1 MARVTAVF
9 DNTSQAERAVS
20 ELRRRGI
27 PDAQISIVSRRADD
41 VDVTKGAADDTGS
54 RVGKGALAGAGVG
67 TLFGLAAALI
77 PGVGPFI
84 TAGTLATA
92 LGATGGAAAAG
103 AIVGG
108 TSGALAGAFSKA
120 GYSREEAE
128 FYGSRVESGGDATN
142 GAAFPGGVPA
152 LEDENRRQPA
162 GRRLSVQP
170 VEPALTLLEPL
181 LERVLVNPPR
191 HVEMLEDGAAVAGS
205 TRAFPRARARPDRRV
220 RRLRALPAAGQTT
233 KDGVAN
239 R

>member
-9 DNTSQAERAVS
+9 DNVSQAERAVS

-27 PDAQISIVSRRADD
+27 PDAQISIVSRRADE
-41 VDVTKGAADDTGS
+41 VDVTDRGVKDRADDTGS

-77 PGVGPFI
+77 PGIGPFI

-128 FYGSRVESGGDATN
+128 FYGSSVEKGGVLVAVESDDAS
-142 GAAFPGGVPA
+142 A
-152 LEDENRRQPA
+152 D
-162 GRRLSVQP
+162 
-170 VEPALTLLEPL
+170 
-181 LERVLVNPPR
+181 
-191 HVEMLEDGAAVAGS
+191 
-205 TRAFPRARARPDRRV
+205 
-220 RRLRALPAAGQTT
+220 RLRTELEQLGGRTYGTT
-233 KDGVAN
+233 RTTSSAE
-239 R
+239 RRPTM